1 MGLDW
6 SRRRSQHK
14 KLGENPI
21 AFPSEGEI
29 LFGDPTLIMRG
40 QRQRHLVKTNIN
52 IRMVVDFLR
61 SPGDPVDK
69 INAF

>member
-1 MGLDW
+1 LPG
-6 SRRRSQHK
+6 K
-14 KLGENPI
+14 GEV
-21 AFPSEGEI
+21 
-29 LFGDPTLIMRG
+29 LFGDSTLIMRG

-61 SPGDPVDK
+61 SPGDSVDK